1 MADQTVNK
9 EEVQHD
15 ILLII
20 TTAVFI
26 LFATGISTPTAIA
39 EAPIVIP

>member
-1 MADQTVNK
+1 MADQESNT
-9 EEVQHD
+9 EEIQHD

-26 LFATGISTPTAIA
+26 LFATGISTPVQAQ
-39 EAPIVIP
+39 APIVIP